1 MEDKIKN
8 FLLDLTNNIIY
19 KKIKTIDIINF
30 LLTKINLNIEQ
41 DIVLNDLRTIY
52 FKKIDELSYNK
63 DDESFYIVIEST
75 IIIDKHDNKKKD
87 YVKIFYKEK
96 VYKYYLNY

>member
-63 DDESFYIVIEST
+63 DDESFDIVIEST
-75 IIIDKHDNKKKD
+75 IIIDKQDNKKKD

>member
-1 MEDKIKN
+1 MSSSDPLSETQHDQRALNDYDIPSLVKAIIK
-8 FLLDLTNNIIY
+8 
-19 KKIKTIDIINF
+19 
-30 LLTKINLNIEQ
+30 KINLNIEH

-52 FKKIDELSYNK
+52 LKKIDEVYYNK
-63 DDESFYIVIEST
+63 NDESFDIVIEST

>member
-75 IIIDKHDNKKKD
+75 IIIDKQDNKKKD